1 VDRDGQAGG
10 YNNRTTNVP
19 ESLNDFSR
27 PWNKNTL
34 KTQPVRKKNPSQ
46 TKQNTTKPDK
56 N

>member
-10 YNNRTTNVP
+10 YNNRITNVP